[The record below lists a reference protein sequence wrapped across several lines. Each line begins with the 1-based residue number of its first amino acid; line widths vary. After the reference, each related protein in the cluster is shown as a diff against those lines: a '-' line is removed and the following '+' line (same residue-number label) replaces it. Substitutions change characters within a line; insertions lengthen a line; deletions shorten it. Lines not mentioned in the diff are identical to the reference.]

1 MLRCGSRWAADA
13 CRAAPKAAQKQ
24 FVAGSST
31 HWAHRHHKERMSAL
45 NFLLTLLVAALT
57 GWVFFKIHIPG
68 GAMVGAI
75 AGIVLFNFTCGKAF
89 MPFEAKVAAQ
99 IVSGAFIGVGVS
111 REEIR
116 QFKRLLKPL
125 ALLTACM
132 LALNLTLGAVMHLT
146 SDLDLITAMFCAVPG
161 GMSNT
166 PIIAAEMGADSAK
179 VAVMQFI
186 RLCAGVGLFP
196 SVIKIFVKHGEKG
209 CKPVENTPKT
219 PYSHYGFLV
228 TAAAAAAG
236 GLAGELSN
244 IPAGALLF
252 SLLAAIAV
260 KQMVPACVLP
270 GWIKRLAQVL
280 AGAYI
285 GTGIAPQDIA
295 QMKGLLLPAVIML
308 GSYMAACVAIA
319 RLLSRHTG
327 LTISEGMLA
336 ATPAGAS
343 DMALISSDIGICSP
357 DVVILQIGRMLSAVL
372 IFPYVI
378 RFVAGLF

>member
-1 MLRCGSRWAADA
+1 M
-13 CRAAPKAAQKQ
+13 
-24 FVAGSST
+24 
-31 HWAHRHHKERMSAL
+31 KERVSAL
-45 NFLLTLLVAALT
+45 NFLLTLLVAALA

-68 GAMVGAI
+68 GVMVGAI
-75 AGIVLFNFTCGKAF
+75 AGIVLFNFTYGKAF
-89 MPFEAKVAAQ
+89 MPAEAKVAAQ

-116 QFKRLLKPL
+116 QFRRLLKPL
-125 ALLTACM
+125 VLLSVCM
-132 LALNLTLGAVMHLT
+132 LALNLTLGAAMHLA

-161 GMSNT
+161 GMSNI

-186 RLCAGVGLFP
+186 RLCAGIGLFP
-196 SVIKIFVKHGEKG
+196 SVIKIFVKQEEKV
-209 CKPVENTPKT
+209 CKPASDAPKT
-219 PYSHYGFLV
+219 PYSHYGFMV
-228 TAAAAAAG
+228 AAAAAAVG
-236 GLAGELSN
+236 GLIGELSN
-244 IPAGALLF
+244 IPAGALLL
-252 SLLAAIAV
+252 SLLATIAA

-285 GTGIAPQDIA
+285 GTGIGPQDIA

-308 GSYMAACVAIA
+308 GSYMVACVVIA
-319 RLLSRHTG
+319 RLLSRHTT
-327 LTISEGMLA
+327 LTTSEGMLA

-343 DMALISSDIGICSP
+343 DMALISADIGISSP
-357 DVVILQIGRMLSAVL
+357 DVIILQIGRMLSAVL

-378 RFVAGLF
+378 RLVVGLF